1 MELGHINLDRKGS
14 DRDRDFLAMAE
25 NLDHLGVR
33 QHFVVADDAAARY
46 LQRLAFAAGVD
57 VTASPIVANCLMSN
71 VDLVHAHGY
80 RAGRAGL
87 IMTLTRGIPYL
98 LTAVENERTGTVPLK
113 GSVRRRA
120 RAVLADDRVGAA
132 ELIDLYTAIMGA
144 ESKLPED
151 ADSR

>member
-1 MELGHINLDRKGS
+1 MDLGHILLDRKGS

-33 QHFVVADDAAARY
+33 QHFVVADDATARY

-57 VTASPIVANCLMSN
+57 VTASPIVANCLISN

-87 IMTLTRGIPYL
+87 IMTLTRGIPYV
-98 LTAVENERTGTVPLK
+98 LTAIQNGRGEAMSLK
-113 GSVRRRA
+113 GSVMRRA
-120 RAVLADDRVGAA
+120 RVLLTDDRVPVA
-132 ELIDLYTAIMGA
+132 ELIDVYAAVIRG
-144 ESKLPED
+144 ESELPQD